1 MLLSSGGHV
10 YNCQYCDRPY
20 RDKVYYHR
28 HVATCKFLH
37 QSARERNADIDAEE
51 QCAPSTRELL
61 SLIQTL
67 ALRIDKLEET
77 NAKLRQTTRKVNVLD
92 WLTSHKAQ
100 PAQCFVDWVRDV
112 MIPRVPDMLE
122 TVYKHDLITAVVR
135 LFTDACGSATDNTA
149 LPVPI
154 RMFEHR
160 THVVYLYQGDGGDGD
175 GGRGDGDGVEAWA
188 WAAVPAATF
197 DTYIRHI
204 CRHFISDFN
213 THWYMVHQE
222 QVATEETFKDKYVDY
237 YKRILGGGKF
247 TDDVLFAKIR
257 AQIHSK
263 LKQNV
268 RSAVDLDFT

>member
-37 QSARERNADIDAEE
+37 QSARERNAEIDAEE
-51 QCAPSTRELL
+51 QRAPSTRELL

-77 NAKLRQTTRKVNVLD
+77 NAKLRQTTRKVNVID
-92 WLTSHKAQ
+92 WLTSCKAQ
-100 PAQCFVDWVRDV
+100 PDQCFIDWVRDV

-122 TVYKHDLITAVVR
+122 IVYRNDLITAVVQ
-135 LFTDACGSATDNTA
+135 LFTDACSGNTV
-149 LPVPI
+149 LPI

-160 THVVYLYQGDGGDGD
+160 AHVVYLYQGDGDGVGVGD
-175 GGRGDGDGVEAWA
+175 RGDGVGA
-188 WAAVPAATF
+188 WAAVPVATF

-204 CRHFISDFN
+204 CRQFIVDFN
-213 THWYMVHQE
+213 THWYVVHQE
-222 QVATEETFKDKYVDY
+222 KVATEEAFKDKYVDY
-237 YKRILGGGKF
+237 YKRILGGGKY
-247 TDDVLFAKIR
+247 TDAVLFAKIR
-257 AQIHSK
+257 GQIYSK

-268 RSAVDLDFT
+268 RAIDFT